1 MLERRLR
8 LWSELVLAVYV
19 IPHLVNHAFGI
30 ISIGAME
37 TVRGGLTLIWSNPVG
52 GVLLYGSVLIHLGLA
67 LLALFRRTT
76 LRMPAWEAVQI
87 AFGLLIPPL
96 LMAHMIGTRLVREL
110 VGIDITY
117 NFVVAALWFDPWLV
131 LKQSAVLIVVWVHLA
146 VGLHFWLRLKP
157 WYAGG
162 VRFFYPLAVLIPV
175 LALLGFARAGLEVAE
190 RAAREPGWVD
200 SLFAEVI
207 AAPADTKAII
217 FGLEPILFA
226 IVGGALAAVLIGRFA
241 IRAYHARRGRFRL
254 SLPTGRVVT
263 GTAGQT
269 MLEALRVA
277 GVPHA
282 SICGGRG
289 RCTTCRV
296 RVDPVDA
303 LPVAE
308 ATERQALARI
318 DAAAAVRLAC
328 QVRPASDV
336 FIEPLLPATA
346 TARDAQ
352 RPGGVNGREQ
362 AVAVMF
368 IDLRG
373 STKLGEQRM
382 PYDVLFIL
390 NQFFAEMAEALR
402 LTDGHYAQFNG
413 DGLMA
418 LYCLESGIE
427 AGSRQAFAGAA
438 AMAARMAALNRR
450 LEKEVSEPLRIGIG
464 IHCGEAIVG
473 TMGPPRT
480 PILSAIGDNINVA
493 ARLEAMTKDLGCM
506 LVASSA
512 AVEAARLD
520 LSGVPTHEAAVRG
533 RDEAITVYAIAD
545 PADVPGIAVPEEI

>member
-8 LWSELVLAVYV
+8 LWSGLILTVYV
-19 IPHLVNHAFGI
+19 IPHLINHAFGI
-30 ISIGAME
+30 ISIDAME
-37 TVRGGLTLIWSNPVG
+37 TVRGFLTLIWSNSVG
-52 GVLLYGSVLIHLGLA
+52 GVLLYGSILVHLGLA

-87 AFGLLIPPL
+87 AMGLLIPPL
-96 LMAHMIGTRLVREL
+96 LMTHMIGTRLVREL

-117 NFVVAALWFDPWLV
+117 SYVVAAIWFDSWMV
-131 LKQSAVLIVVWVHLA
+131 AKQTAVLLVVWIHMA

-157 WYAGG
+157 WYGG
-162 VRFFYPLAVLIPV
+162 SVRYLYPVAVLIPV
-175 LALLGFARAGLEVAE
+175 LALLGFARAGFEVAA
-190 RAAREPGWVD
+190 RAAREPGWVE
-200 SLFAEVI
+200 SLFVKVF
-207 AAPADTKAII
+207 AAPEDIKAII
-217 FGLEPILFA
+217 FGLEPMLFA
-226 IVGGALAAVLIGRFA
+226 VVGGALAVVLAGRIAVRV
-241 IRAYHARRGRFRL
+241 YHARRGRFRL
-254 SLPTGRVVT
+254 SLPSGRVVT

-296 RVDPVDA
+296 RVDPVYA
-303 LPVAE
+303 LPPAE
-308 ATERQALARI
+308 ATEHQALARI
-318 DAAAAVRLAC
+318 DAAASVRLAC
-328 QVRPASDV
+328 QVRPAADV
-336 FIEPLLPATA
+336 FIEPLLPAMA
-346 TARDAQ
+346 TVREAQ

-418 LYCLESGIE
+418 LYGLDTGIE
-427 AGSRQAFAGAA
+427 VGSRQAFAGAA
-438 AMAARMAALNRR
+438 AMAAHMNALNRR

-480 PILSAIGDNINVA
+480 PILSAIGDSINIA

-506 LVASSA
+506 RVASAA

-520 LSGVPTHEAAVRG
+520 LSDTPTHETAVRG
-533 RDEAITVYAIAD
+533 RDEPITVYAIND
-545 PADVPGIAVPEEI
+545 PADVPGIAVPGGI

>member
-8 LWSELVLAVYV
+8 LWSGLILAVYV
-19 IPHLVNHAFGI
+19 IPHLINHGFGLV
-30 ISIGAME
+30 SIGAME
-37 TVRGGLTLIWSNPVG
+37 AVRGGLTVIWSNSVG
-52 GVLLYGSVLIHLGLA
+52 GVFLYGSVLTHLALA
-67 LLALFRRTT
+67 LLALYRRTT

-87 AFGLLIPPL
+87 GFGLLIPPL
-96 LMAHMIGTRLVREL
+96 LMGHMIGTRMVREL

-117 NFVVAALWFDPWLV
+117 DFVVAALWFDPWLGF
-131 LKQSAVLIVVWVHLA
+131 KQSAVLVVVWVHMA
-146 VGLHFWLRLKP
+146 VGLHYWLRLKG
-157 WYAGG
+157 WYSRS
-162 VRFFYPLAVLIPV
+162 VRFIYPIAVLIPV
-175 LALLGFARAGLEVAE
+175 LALLGFIRAGLEVAE
-190 RAAREPGWVD
+190 RAAREPKWVD
-200 SLFAEVI
+200 SLFAPVF
-207 AAPADTKAII
+207 AAPADIKAII
-217 FGLEPILFA
+217 FGLQPILFA
-226 IVGGALAAVLIGRFA
+226 VVGGALLMVLAARIAV
-241 IRAYHARRGRFRL
+241 RAYHARRGRFRL
-254 SLPTGRVVT
+254 SLPSGRAVT

-296 RVDPVDA
+296 RVDAVED
-303 LPVAE
+303 LPEAE
-308 ATERQALARI
+308 ATEQQALARI
-318 DAAAAVRLAC
+318 DADAGVRLAC
-328 QVRPASDV
+328 QVRPAADV

-346 TARDAQ
+346 TAREAQ

-362 AVAVMF
+362 TVAVMF

-390 NQFFAEMAEALR
+390 NQFFAEMADALR

-418 LYCLESGIE
+418 LYGLESGLE
-427 AGSRQAFAGAA
+427 TGSRQAFAGAA
-438 AMAARMAALNRR
+438 AMAARMDALNKR

-464 IHCGEAIVG
+464 IHCGDAIVG

-493 ARLEAMTKDLGCM
+493 ARLESMTKDLGCM
-506 LVASSA
+506 LVASA
-512 AVEAARLD
+512 AVVKAARLD
-520 LSGVPTHEAAVRG
+520 LADVPTHEVPVKG
-533 RDEAITVYAIAD
+533 RDEPITVYAIAN
-545 PADVPGIAVPEEI
+545 PGDVPGIAIPEMP